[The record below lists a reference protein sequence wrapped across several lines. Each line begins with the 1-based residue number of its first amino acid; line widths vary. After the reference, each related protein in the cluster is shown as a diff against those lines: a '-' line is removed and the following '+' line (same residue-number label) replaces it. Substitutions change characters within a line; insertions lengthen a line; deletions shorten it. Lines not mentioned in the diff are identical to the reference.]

1 MNVWEDNANGEGA
14 VPSGFQPSD
23 VAAPQQGTDFV
34 YLNDPRKMRMVLI
47 VEAIARRGWEAT
59 FGLAQSESAGEDDG
73 LDPARSHPV
82 RSRLIRSEAGESSSG
97 ERDKAADVW
106 EEKPLSIS
114 VKESNHLYACSRKM
128 GFRPEVAEQI
138 LGEGVRR
145 SLRLSRLVDHVY
157 DETGRTILW
166 IGALEALWVQNERGG
181 CRFLLAVHAV
191 AGTPQIGAVANV
203 SERAAAAG
211 TLESGV
217 AGTPGNAGTPAGCS
231 PDYPSLFRTL
241 RWREKFPEFAST
253 LTRILETHGG
263 CPAGSVVFPGA
274 SVECPSDVPSIFT
287 ITWVPRAETA
297 AWILASD
304 VGNED
309 AAARPAAS
317 PAVPAA
323 ASELLG
329 DPAGAAVALG
339 FPADR
344 PAGIA
349 RQGGCDASAGR
360 SASDGRHV
368 GDRGGARDPRVDRGA
383 SAAGGDHGV
392 RAGFDAS
399 VTGTVGNAG
408 GAGVP
413 GTAGHVSDAGAVG
426 NVGDAEALFLEDLEE
441 LQHGLCVPVAEEV
454 LEEIRQEGEEACASR
469 GETSAASGRS
479 LPGGTA
485 PGRTA
490 SGETAPEG
498 MSQRA
503 AICGGAV
510 LRAPSGKGTSRKAAS
525 GAMPSDVSLGRAA
538 VAASGWKWG
547 YLPSPEGFELGEEIW
562 DEAKRA
568 LHRFSRSWAV
578 SVYRHGAAYLQRRE
592 DDFSLY
598 ALQRMCTRHVDVY
611 LLTLFNRI
619 RVRTFSEK
627 LAALAAELEETTNGL
642 FADRGNAAEG
652 SAYRVASVGVAPGS
666 GGEIPR
672 NSAET
677 EEALERL
684 IAKALALD
692 SDAVAFL
699 AAEWWT
705 NVDVGYGTQT
715 DKVLEWAQKAGR
727 LDSAVDRVV
736 EQSRMLR
743 DSVQT
748 LLDRQERQIEKQNQ
762 EIEREQQRSARV
774 MEWAVGCLAFIG
786 MPMTAVL
793 ELWINWD
800 LDNYPAKR
808 AFWPWW
814 PIFIAGML
822 GSIVFGLLAVRR
834 LGRRSRRSDRRSRR
848 GARRS
853 ERRSRR
859 GSRRSDS
866 RS

>member
-1 MNVWEDNANGEGA
+1 MFPSADAEH
-14 VPSGFQPSD
+14 PSG
-23 VAAPQQGTDFV
+23 
-34 YLNDPRKMRMVLI
+34 
-47 VEAIARRGWEAT
+47 
-59 FGLAQSESAGEDDG
+59 
-73 LDPARSHPV
+73 
-82 RSRLIRSEAGESSSG
+82 
-97 ERDKAADVW
+97 
-106 EEKPLSIS
+106 
-114 VKESNHLYACSRKM
+114 
-128 GFRPEVAEQI
+128 
-138 LGEGVRR
+138 
-145 SLRLSRLVDHVY
+145 
-157 DETGRTILW
+157 
-166 IGALEALWVQNERGG
+166 
-181 CRFLLAVHAV
+181 
-191 AGTPQIGAVANV
+191 
-203 SERAAAAG
+203 
-211 TLESGV
+211 
-217 AGTPGNAGTPAGCS
+217 
-231 PDYPSLFRTL
+231 
-241 RWREKFPEFAST
+241 
-253 LTRILETHGG
+253 
-263 CPAGSVVFPGA
+263 VFP
-274 SVECPSDVPSIFT
+274 IFT
-287 ITWVPRAETA
+287 ITWVPWAETA
-297 AWILASD
+297 GWIVDSD
-304 VGNED
+304 VESED
-309 AAARPAAS
+309 DAVLPAAAPT
-317 PAVPAA
+317 VPAA

-339 FPADR
+339 FPADG
-344 PAGIA
+344 PAGVA
-349 RQGGCDASAGR
+349 GQGGRDARVGRSESAGQRVGDGDDAHDVRYGRDASAGQLV
-360 SASDGRHV
+360 SGGDGAHDV
-368 GDRGGARDPRVDRGA
+368 RGG
-383 SAAGGDHGV
+383 S
-392 RAGFDAS
+392 
-399 VTGTVGNAG
+399 NA
-408 GAGVP
+408 
-413 GTAGHVSDAGAVG
+413 
-426 NVGDAEALFLEDLEE
+426 GDAEASFLEALEE

-454 LEEIRQEGEEACASR
+454 LGEIRQEAQEEGASR
-469 GETSAASGRS
+469 GGASVSRGATSASRGMPAGVSGTASGRT
-479 LPGGTA
+479 LPGGKA
-485 PGRTA
+485 
-490 SGETAPEG
+490 
-498 MSQRA
+498 QRG
-503 AICGGAV
+503 AIHEDG
-510 LRAPSGKGTSRKAAS
+510 APSDA
-525 GAMPSDVSLGRAA
+525 SLGRAA

-568 LHRFSRSWAV
+568 LHRLSRSWAV

-627 LAALAAELEETTNGL
+627 LAALAAELEETANGL

-652 SAYRVASVGVAPGS
+652 SADRPPSFGAARGS
-666 GGEIPR
+666 EGEGLR

-699 AAEWWT
+699 AVEWWT

-786 MPMTAVL
+786 IPMTAVL

-800 LDNYPAKR
+800 LDNYPATR

-834 LGRRSRRSDRRSRR
+834 LGRRSRHRVTPS
-848 GARRS
+848 AQP
-853 ERRSRR
+853 
-859 GSRRSDS
+859 
-866 RS
+866 

>member
-1 MNVWEDNANGEGA
+1 MQAINSSDA
-14 VPSGFQPSD
+14 V
-23 VAAPQQGTDFV
+23 APQQGTGFIR
-34 YLNDPRKMRMVLI
+34 LKDPSQMRMVLI
-47 VEAIARRGWEAT
+47 VEAVARSDWEAT
-59 FGLAQSESAGEDDG
+59 FGAENPLNEGTEAVCVWE
-73 LDPARSHPV
+73 ARPFSV
-82 RSRLIRSEAGESSSG
+82 KVKGSNNYLYRRSREMA
-97 ERDKAADVW
+97 
-106 EEKPLSIS
+106 
-114 VKESNHLYACSRKM
+114 
-128 GFRPEVAEQI
+128 FRPEAAKQI

-145 SLRLSRLVDHVY
+145 SLRLPELVDHVC
-157 DETGRTILW
+157 DETSRTALR

-191 AGTPQIGAVANV
+191 AGTSQIGAVANV

-217 AGTPGNAGTPAGCS
+217 AGTPGNVGTPAGCS

-274 SVECPSDVPSIFT
+274 SAECPSDVPSIFT

-304 VGNED
+304 VGSED

-317 PAVPAA
+317 PAVPTA

-339 FPADR
+339 FPADQ

-360 SASDGRHV
+360 SASD
-368 GDRGGARDPRVDRGA
+368 
-383 SAAGGDHGV
+383 
-392 RAGFDAS
+392 
-399 VTGTVGNAG
+399 
-408 GAGVP
+408 
-413 GTAGHVSDAGAVG
+413 AGAVG
-426 NVGDAEALFLEDLEE
+426 NAGDAEALFLEDLEE

-490 SGETAPEG
+490 SGETAPKG
-498 MSQRA
+498 MPQRA

-510 LRAPSGKGTSRKAAS
+510 LRAPSGKGTSRKAVC
-525 GAMPSDVSLGRAA
+525 GVMPSDVSLGRAA

-568 LHRFSRSWAV
+568 LHRLSRSWAV

-800 LDNYPAKR
+800 LDNYPATR

-814 PIFIAGML
+814 PIFIAGMF

-834 LGRRSRRSDRRSRR
+834 LGRRSRRSDRRSRK

>member
-1 MNVWEDNANGEGA
+1 MQAINSSDA
-14 VPSGFQPSD
+14 V
-23 VAAPQQGTDFV
+23 APQQGTGFTR
-34 YLNDPRKMRMVLI
+34 LKDPSQMRMVLI
-47 VEAIARRGWEAT
+47 VEAVARSGWEAT
-59 FGLAQSESAGEDDG
+59 FGAENPPNEGTEAVGVWE
-73 LDPARSHPV
+73 ARPFSV
-82 RSRLIRSEAGESSSG
+82 KVKGSNNYLYRRSREMA
-97 ERDKAADVW
+97 
-106 EEKPLSIS
+106 
-114 VKESNHLYACSRKM
+114 
-128 GFRPEVAEQI
+128 FRPEAAKQI

-145 SLRLSRLVDHVY
+145 SLRLPELVDHVC
-157 DETGRTILW
+157 DETSRTPLR

-231 PDYPSLFRTL
+231 PDYPSLYRTL

-274 SVECPSDVPSIFT
+274 SAECPSDVPSIFT

-309 AAARPAAS
+309 ASARPAAS

-344 PAGIA
+344 PAGVA
-349 RQGGCDASAGR
+349 GQGGCDANAGR
-360 SASDGRHV
+360 SASDDRHA

-408 GAGVP
+408 GEDGAGVP
-413 GTAGHVSDAGAVG
+413 GTAGDVSDAGAVG
-426 NVGDAEALFLEDLEE
+426 NAGDAEALFLEDLEE
-441 LQHGLCVPVAEEV
+441 LQHGLWVPVAEEV
-454 LEEIRQEGEEACASR
+454 LEEIRQEAEEARASR
-469 GETSAASGRS
+469 GETSAASVRS

-510 LRAPSGKGTSRKAAS
+510 LRAPSGKGTSRKAVC

-568 LHRFSRSWAV
+568 LHRLSRSWAV

-642 FADRGNAAEG
+642 FADRGNVAEG

-814 PIFIAGML
+814 PTFIAGML

-834 LGRRSRRSDRRSRR
+834 LGRRSRRSDSRSRR

>member
-1 MNVWEDNANGEGA
+1 MNACEGNANGEGA
-14 VPSGFQPSD
+14 VPSVFQPSD
-23 VAAPQQGTDFV
+23 AVAPQQGTGFTR
-34 YLNDPRKMRMVLI
+34 LKDPSQMRMVLI
-47 VEAIARRGWEAT
+47 VEAVACSGWEAT
-59 FGLAQSESAGEDDG
+59 FGVAQSESAGEGSD
-73 LDPARSHPV
+73 LDPTRSGRA
-82 RSRLIRSEAGESSSG
+82 RSRLIRREASENPPGERTEAVSAWEAG
-97 ERDKAADVW
+97 
-106 EEKPLSIS
+106 PFS
-114 VKESNHLYACSRKM
+114 VKVKGSNHNLYTRSRKR
-128 GFRPEVAEQI
+128 GFRPEAAKQI

-145 SLRLSRLVDHVY
+145 SLRLPELVDHICG
-157 DETGRTILW
+157 ETGRTALR

-191 AGTPQIGAVANV
+191 VG
-203 SERAAAAG
+203 R
-211 TLESGV
+211 
-217 AGTPGNAGTPAGCS
+217 PGGCS
-231 PDYPSLFRTL
+231 PDYPSLYRTL
-241 RWREKFPEFAST
+241 RWRDKFSELADT

-263 CPAGSVVFPGA
+263 CPAGSVVFPSA
-274 SVECPSDVPSIFT
+274 DAEHPSGVFPIFT
-287 ITWVPRAETA
+287 ITWVPWAETA
-297 AWILASD
+297 GWIVDSD
-304 VGNED
+304 VESED
-309 AAARPAAS
+309 DAVLPAAAPT
-317 PAVPAA
+317 VPAA

-339 FPADR
+339 FPADG
-344 PAGIA
+344 PAGVA
-349 RQGGCDASAGR
+349 GQGGRDARVGRSESAGQRVGDGDDAHDVRYGRDASAGQLV
-360 SASDGRHV
+360 SGGDGAHDV
-368 GDRGGARDPRVDRGA
+368 RGG
-383 SAAGGDHGV
+383 S
-392 RAGFDAS
+392 
-399 VTGTVGNAG
+399 NA
-408 GAGVP
+408 
-413 GTAGHVSDAGAVG
+413 
-426 NVGDAEALFLEDLEE
+426 GDAEASFLEALEE

-454 LEEIRQEGEEACASR
+454 LGEIRQEAQEEGASR
-469 GETSAASGRS
+469 GGASVSRGATSASRGLPAGVSGTASGRT
-479 LPGGTA
+479 LPGGKA
-485 PGRTA
+485 
-490 SGETAPEG
+490 
-498 MSQRA
+498 QRG
-503 AICGGAV
+503 AIHEDG
-510 LRAPSGKGTSRKAAS
+510 APSDA
-525 GAMPSDVSLGRAA
+525 SLGRAA

-568 LHRFSRSWAV
+568 LHRLSRSWAV

-627 LAALAAELEETTNGL
+627 LAALAAELEETANGL

-652 SAYRVASVGVAPGS
+652 SADRPPSFGAARGS
-666 GGEIPR
+666 EGEGLR

-786 MPMTAVL
+786 IPMTAVL

-800 LDNYPAKR
+800 LEKR
-808 AFWPWW
+808 VALRPFWPWW
-814 PIFIAGML
+814 AIFIAGML

-834 LGRRSRRSDRRSRR
+834 LGRRSRHRVTPS
-848 GARRS
+848 AQP
-853 ERRSRR
+853 
-859 GSRRSDS
+859 
-866 RS
+866 

>member
-1 MNVWEDNANGEGA
+1 MQAINSSDA
-14 VPSGFQPSD
+14 V
-23 VAAPQQGTDFV
+23 APQQGTGFTR
-34 YLNDPRKMRMVLI
+34 LKDPSQMRMVLI
-47 VEAIARRGWEAT
+47 VEAVARSGWEAT
-59 FGLAQSESAGEDDG
+59 FGAENPPNEGTEAVGVWE
-73 LDPARSHPV
+73 ARPFSV
-82 RSRLIRSEAGESSSG
+82 KVKGSNNYLYRRSREMA
-97 ERDKAADVW
+97 
-106 EEKPLSIS
+106 
-114 VKESNHLYACSRKM
+114 
-128 GFRPEVAEQI
+128 FRPEAAKQI

-145 SLRLSRLVDHVY
+145 SLRLPELVDHVC
-157 DETGRTILW
+157 DETSRTPLR

-231 PDYPSLFRTL
+231 PDYPSLYRTL

-274 SVECPSDVPSIFT
+274 SAECPSDVPSIFT

-309 AAARPAAS
+309 ASARPAAS

-344 PAGIA
+344 PAGVA
-349 RQGGCDASAGR
+349 GQGGCDANAGR
-360 SASDGRHV
+360 SASDDRHA

-408 GAGVP
+408 GEDGAGVP
-413 GTAGHVSDAGAVG
+413 GTAGDVSDAGAVG
-426 NVGDAEALFLEDLEE
+426 NAGDAEALFLEDLEE
-441 LQHGLCVPVAEEV
+441 LQHGLWVPVAEEV
-454 LEEIRQEGEEACASR
+454 LEEIRQEAEEARASR

-510 LRAPSGKGTSRKAAS
+510 LRAPSGKGTSRKAVC

-568 LHRFSRSWAV
+568 LHRLSRSWAV

-642 FADRGNAAEG
+642 FADRGNVAEG

-800 LDNYPAKR
+800 LDNYPATR

-814 PIFIAGML
+814 PIFIAGMF

-834 LGRRSRRSDRRSRR
+834 LGRRSRRSDRRSRK

>member
-1 MNVWEDNANGEGA
+1 MQAINSSDA
-14 VPSGFQPSD
+14 V
-23 VAAPQQGTDFV
+23 APQQGTGFTR
-34 YLNDPRKMRMVLI
+34 LKDPSQMRMVLI
-47 VEAIARRGWEAT
+47 VEAVARSGWEAT
-59 FGLAQSESAGEDDG
+59 FGAENPPNEGTEAVGVWE
-73 LDPARSHPV
+73 ARPFSV
-82 RSRLIRSEAGESSSG
+82 KVKGSNNYLYRRSREMA
-97 ERDKAADVW
+97 
-106 EEKPLSIS
+106 
-114 VKESNHLYACSRKM
+114 
-128 GFRPEVAEQI
+128 FRPEAAKQI

-145 SLRLSRLVDHVY
+145 SLRLPELVDHVC
-157 DETGRTILW
+157 DETSRTPLR

-231 PDYPSLFRTL
+231 PDYPSLYRTL

-274 SVECPSDVPSIFT
+274 SAECPSDVPSIFT

-309 AAARPAAS
+309 ASARPAAS

-344 PAGIA
+344 PAGVA
-349 RQGGCDASAGR
+349 GQGGCDANAGR
-360 SASDGRHV
+360 SASDDRHA
-368 GDRGGARDPRVDRGA
+368 GDWGGARDPRVDRGA

-408 GAGVP
+408 GEDGAGVP
-413 GTAGHVSDAGAVG
+413 GTAGDVSDAGAVG
-426 NVGDAEALFLEDLEE
+426 NAGDAEALFLEDLEE
-441 LQHGLCVPVAEEV
+441 LQHGLWVPVAEEV
-454 LEEIRQEGEEACASR
+454 LEEIRQEAEEARASR

-510 LRAPSGKGTSRKAAS
+510 LRAPSGKGTSRKAVC

-568 LHRFSRSWAV
+568 LHRLSRSWAV

-642 FADRGNAAEG
+642 FADRGNVAEG

-814 PIFIAGML
+814 PTFIAGML

-834 LGRRSRRSDRRSRR
+834 LGRRSRRSDSRSRR

>member
-1 MNVWEDNANGEGA
+1 MQAINSSDA
-14 VPSGFQPSD
+14 V
-23 VAAPQQGTDFV
+23 APQQGTGFIR
-34 YLNDPRKMRMVLI
+34 LKDPSQMRMVLI
-47 VEAIARRGWEAT
+47 VEAVARSGWEAT
-59 FGLAQSESAGEDDG
+59 FGAENPLNEGTEAVGVWE
-73 LDPARSHPV
+73 ARPFSV
-82 RSRLIRSEAGESSSG
+82 KVKGSNNYLYRRSREMA
-97 ERDKAADVW
+97 
-106 EEKPLSIS
+106 
-114 VKESNHLYACSRKM
+114 
-128 GFRPEVAEQI
+128 FRPEATKQI

-145 SLRLSRLVDHVY
+145 SLRLPELVDHVC
-157 DETGRTILW
+157 DETSRTALR

-304 VGNED
+304 VGSED

-344 PAGIA
+344 PAEVAG
-349 RQGGCDASAGR
+349 QGGCDANAGR

-368 GDRGGARDPRVDRGA
+368 GD
-383 SAAGGDHGV
+383 
-392 RAGFDAS
+392 
-399 VTGTVGNAG
+399 AG

-413 GTAGHVSDAGAVG
+413 GTVGDASDAGAVG
-426 NVGDAEALFLEDLEE
+426 NAGDAEALFLEDLEE

-454 LEEIRQEGEEACASR
+454 LEEIRQEAEEARASR
-469 GETSAASGRS
+469 GETSAVSGRS

-490 SGETAPEG
+490 PGETASGG

-503 AICGGAV
+503 AIRGGSV
-510 LRAPSGKGTSRKAAS
+510 LRAPSGKATSRKAGS
-525 GAMPSDVSLGRAA
+525 DAMPSDVSLGRAA

-578 SVYRHGAAYLQRRE
+578 SVYRYGAAYLQRRE

-598 ALQRMCTRHVDVY
+598 ALQRMCTLHVDVY

-642 FADRGNAAEG
+642 FADGGNAVEG

-672 NSAET
+672 NSGET

-800 LDNYPAKR
+800 LDNYPATR

-834 LGRRSRRSDRRSRR
+834 LGRRSDRRSRRDSRRSDRRL
-848 GARRS
+848 
-853 ERRSRR
+853 
-859 GSRRSDS
+859 
-866 RS
+866 

>member
-1 MNVWEDNANGEGA
+1 MNACEGNANGEGA
-14 VPSGFQPSD
+14 VPSVFQPSD
-23 VAAPQQGTDFV
+23 AVAPQQGTGFTR
-34 YLNDPRKMRMVLI
+34 LKDPSQMRMVLI
-47 VEAIARRGWEAT
+47 VEAVACSGWEAT
-59 FGLAQSESAGEDDG
+59 FGVAQSESAGEGSD
-73 LDPARSHPV
+73 LDPTRSGRA
-82 RSRLIRSEAGESSSG
+82 RSRLIRREASENPPGERTEAVSAWEAG
-97 ERDKAADVW
+97 
-106 EEKPLSIS
+106 PFS
-114 VKESNHLYACSRKM
+114 VKVKGSNHNLYTRSRKR
-128 GFRPEVAEQI
+128 GFRPEAAKQI

-145 SLRLSRLVDHVY
+145 SLRLPELVDHICG
-157 DETGRTILW
+157 ETGRTALR

-191 AGTPQIGAVANV
+191 VG
-203 SERAAAAG
+203 R
-211 TLESGV
+211 
-217 AGTPGNAGTPAGCS
+217 PGGCS
-231 PDYPSLFRTL
+231 PDYPSLYRTL
-241 RWREKFPEFAST
+241 RWRDKFSELADT

-263 CPAGSVVFPGA
+263 CPAGSVVFPSA
-274 SVECPSDVPSIFT
+274 DAEHPSGVFPIFT
-287 ITWVPRAETA
+287 ITWVPWAETA
-297 AWILASD
+297 GWIVDSD
-304 VGNED
+304 VESED
-309 AAARPAAS
+309 DAVLPAAAPT
-317 PAVPAA
+317 VPAA

-339 FPADR
+339 FPADG
-344 PAGIA
+344 PAGVA
-349 RQGGCDASAGR
+349 GQGGRDARVGRSESAGQRVGDGDDAHDVRYGRDASAGQLV
-360 SASDGRHV
+360 SGGDGAHDV
-368 GDRGGARDPRVDRGA
+368 RGG
-383 SAAGGDHGV
+383 S
-392 RAGFDAS
+392 
-399 VTGTVGNAG
+399 NA
-408 GAGVP
+408 
-413 GTAGHVSDAGAVG
+413 
-426 NVGDAEALFLEDLEE
+426 GDAEASFLEALEE

-454 LEEIRQEGEEACASR
+454 LGEIRQEAQEERASR
-469 GETSAASGRS
+469 GGASVSRGATSASRGMPAGVSGTASGRT
-479 LPGGTA
+479 LPGGKA
-485 PGRTA
+485 
-490 SGETAPEG
+490 
-498 MSQRA
+498 QRG
-503 AICGGAV
+503 AIHEDGA
-510 LRAPSGKGTSRKAAS
+510 
-525 GAMPSDVSLGRAA
+525 PSDVSLGRAA

-568 LHRFSRSWAV
+568 LHRLSRSWAV

-627 LAALAAELEETTNGL
+627 LAALAAELEETANGL

-652 SAYRVASVGVAPGS
+652 SADRPPSFGAARGS
-666 GGEIPR
+666 EGEGLR

-736 EQSRMLR
+736 EQSGMLR
-743 DSVQT
+743 ESVQT

-786 MPMTAVL
+786 IPMTAVL

-800 LDNYPAKR
+800 LEKR
-808 AFWPWW
+808 VALRPFWPWW
-814 PIFIAGML
+814 VILIAGML

-834 LGRRSRRSDRRSRR
+834 LGRRSRHRVTPS
-848 GARRS
+848 AQP
-853 ERRSRR
+853 
-859 GSRRSDS
+859 
-866 RS
+866 

>member
-1 MNVWEDNANGEGA
+1 MQAINSSDA
-14 VPSGFQPSD
+14 V
-23 VAAPQQGTDFV
+23 APQQGTGFTR
-34 YLNDPRKMRMVLI
+34 LKDPSQMRMVLI
-47 VEAIARRGWEAT
+47 VEAVARSGWEAT
-59 FGLAQSESAGEDDG
+59 FGAENPLNEGTEAVGIWE
-73 LDPARSHPV
+73 ARPFSV
-82 RSRLIRSEAGESSSG
+82 KVKGSNNYLYRRSREMA
-97 ERDKAADVW
+97 
-106 EEKPLSIS
+106 
-114 VKESNHLYACSRKM
+114 
-128 GFRPEVAEQI
+128 FRPEAAKQI
-138 LGEGVRR
+138 LGEDVRR
-145 SLRLSRLVDHVY
+145 SLRLPELVDHVC
-157 DETGRTILW
+157 DETSRTALR
-166 IGALEALWVQNERGG
+166 IGALEAPWVQNERGG

-191 AGTPQIGAVANV
+191 AVTPQIGAVANV

-217 AGTPGNAGTPAGCS
+217 AGMPGNAGTPAGCS
-231 PDYPSLFRTL
+231 PDYPSLYRTL

-274 SVECPSDVPSIFT
+274 NAECPSDVPSIFT

-304 VGNED
+304 VGGED
-309 AAARPAAS
+309 AAARPAAA

-344 PAGIA
+344 PAGVA
-349 RQGGCDASAGR
+349 GQGGCDASAGR
-360 SASDGRHV
+360 SASDGRHA
-368 GDRGGARDPRVDRGA
+368 GGEDGARGPRVGRGA
-383 SAAGGDHGV
+383 SAAGGDRSV
-392 RAGFDAS
+392 RAGSDAS
-399 VTGTVGNAG
+399 VAGTVGNVG
-408 GAGVP
+408 GAGV
-413 GTAGHVSDAGAVG
+413 AGAVGDAGDAGAVG

-454 LEEIRQEGEEACASR
+454 LEEIRQEAEEACASR

-485 PGRTA
+485 HRRTA
-490 SGETAPEG
+490 PGG

-503 AICGGAV
+503 AIRGGAV
-510 LRAPSGKGTSRKAAS
+510 LRGPSGKATSRKAVS

-627 LAALAAELEETTNGL
+627 LAALAAETEETANGL

-652 SAYRVASVGVAPGS
+652 SAYRVASVGVAPRS

-800 LDNYPAKR
+800 LDNYPATR

-853 ERRSRR
+853 ERRPRR
-859 GSRRSDS
+859 GSRRSD
-866 RS
+866 RRL

>member
-1 MNVWEDNANGEGA
+1 MNACEGNANGEGA
-14 VPSGFQPSD
+14 VPSVFQPSD
-23 VAAPQQGTDFV
+23 AVAPQQGTGFTR
-34 YLNDPRKMRMVLI
+34 LKDPSQMRMVLI
-47 VEAIARRGWEAT
+47 VEAVACSGWEAT
-59 FGLAQSESAGEDDG
+59 FGVAQSESAGEGSD
-73 LDPARSHPV
+73 LDPTRSGRA
-82 RSRLIRSEAGESSSG
+82 RSRLIRREASENPPGERTEAVSAWEAG
-97 ERDKAADVW
+97 
-106 EEKPLSIS
+106 PFS
-114 VKESNHLYACSRKM
+114 VKVKGSNHNLYTRSRKR
-128 GFRPEVAEQI
+128 GFRPEAAKQI

-145 SLRLSRLVDHVY
+145 SLRLPELVDHICG
-157 DETGRTILW
+157 ETGRTALR

-191 AGTPQIGAVANV
+191 VG
-203 SERAAAAG
+203 R
-211 TLESGV
+211 
-217 AGTPGNAGTPAGCS
+217 PGGCS
-231 PDYPSLFRTL
+231 PDYPSLYRTL
-241 RWREKFPEFAST
+241 RWRDKFSELADT

-263 CPAGSVVFPGA
+263 CPAGSVVFPSA
-274 SVECPSDVPSIFT
+274 DAEHPSGVFPIFT
-287 ITWVPRAETA
+287 ITWVPWAETA
-297 AWILASD
+297 GWIVDSD
-304 VGNED
+304 VESED
-309 AAARPAAS
+309 DAVLPAAAPT
-317 PAVPAA
+317 VPAA

-339 FPADR
+339 FPADG
-344 PAGIA
+344 PAGVA
-349 RQGGCDASAGR
+349 GQGGRDARVGRSASAGQRVGDGDDAHDARYGRDASAGQLV
-360 SASDGRHV
+360 SGGDGAHDV
-368 GDRGGARDPRVDRGA
+368 RGG
-383 SAAGGDHGV
+383 S
-392 RAGFDAS
+392 
-399 VTGTVGNAG
+399 NA
-408 GAGVP
+408 
-413 GTAGHVSDAGAVG
+413 
-426 NVGDAEALFLEDLEE
+426 GDAEASFLEALEE

-454 LEEIRQEGEEACASR
+454 LGEIRQEAQEEGVSRGGASVSRGATSASR
-469 GETSAASGRS
+469 GMSAGVSGTASGRT
-479 LPGGTA
+479 LPGGKA
-485 PGRTA
+485 
-490 SGETAPEG
+490 
-498 MSQRA
+498 QRG
-503 AICGGAV
+503 AIHEDG
-510 LRAPSGKGTSRKAAS
+510 APSDA
-525 GAMPSDVSLGRAA
+525 SLGQAA

-568 LHRFSRSWAV
+568 LHRLSRSWAV

-627 LAALAAELEETTNGL
+627 LAALAAELEETANGL

-666 GGEIPR
+666 GCEGLR

-684 IAKALALD
+684 IAEALALD

-743 DSVQT
+743 ESVQT

-786 MPMTAVL
+786 IPMTAVL

-800 LDNYPAKR
+800 LEKR
-808 AFWPWW
+808 VALRPFWPWW
-814 PIFIAGML
+814 AIFIAGML

-834 LGRRSRRSDRRSRR
+834 LGRRSRHRVTPS
-848 GARRS
+848 AQP
-853 ERRSRR
+853 
-859 GSRRSDS
+859 
-866 RS
+866 

>member
-1 MNVWEDNANGEGA
+1 MNACEGNANGEGA
-14 VPSGFQPSD
+14 VPSVFQPSD
-23 VAAPQQGTDFV
+23 AVAPQQGTGFTR
-34 YLNDPRKMRMVLI
+34 LKDPSQMRMVLI
-47 VEAIARRGWEAT
+47 VEAVACSGWEAT
-59 FGLAQSESAGEDDG
+59 FGVAQSESAGEGSD
-73 LDPARSHPV
+73 LDPTRSGRARSCLIRREASENPPGERTEAVSAWEAGPFSVKVKGSNHNLYT
-82 RSRLIRSEAGESSSG
+82 RSRKR
-97 ERDKAADVW
+97 
-106 EEKPLSIS
+106 
-114 VKESNHLYACSRKM
+114 
-128 GFRPEVAEQI
+128 GFRPEAAKQI

-145 SLRLSRLVDHVY
+145 SLRLPELVDHICG
-157 DETGRTILW
+157 ETGRTALR

-191 AGTPQIGAVANV
+191 VG
-203 SERAAAAG
+203 R
-211 TLESGV
+211 
-217 AGTPGNAGTPAGCS
+217 PGGCS
-231 PDYPSLFRTL
+231 PDYPSLYRTL
-241 RWREKFPEFAST
+241 RWRDKFSELADT

-263 CPAGSVVFPGA
+263 CPAGSVVFPSA
-274 SVECPSDVPSIFT
+274 DAEHPSGVFPIFT
-287 ITWVPRAETA
+287 ITWVPWAETA
-297 AWILASD
+297 GWIVDSD
-304 VGNED
+304 VESED
-309 AAARPAAS
+309 DAVLPAAAPT
-317 PAVPAA
+317 VPAA

-339 FPADR
+339 FPADG
-344 PAGIA
+344 PAGVA
-349 RQGGCDASAGR
+349 GQGGRDARVGRSESAGQRVGDGDDAHDVRYGRDASAGQLV
-360 SASDGRHV
+360 SGGDGAHDV
-368 GDRGGARDPRVDRGA
+368 RGG
-383 SAAGGDHGV
+383 S
-392 RAGFDAS
+392 
-399 VTGTVGNAG
+399 NA
-408 GAGVP
+408 
-413 GTAGHVSDAGAVG
+413 
-426 NVGDAEALFLEDLEE
+426 GDAEASFLEALEE

-454 LEEIRQEGEEACASR
+454 LGEIRQEAQEEGASR
-469 GETSAASGRS
+469 GGASVSRGATSASRGMPAGVSGTASGRT
-479 LPGGTA
+479 LPGGKA
-485 PGRTA
+485 
-490 SGETAPEG
+490 
-498 MSQRA
+498 QRG
-503 AICGGAV
+503 AIHEDG
-510 LRAPSGKGTSRKAAS
+510 APSDA
-525 GAMPSDVSLGRAA
+525 SLGRAA

-568 LHRFSRSWAV
+568 LHRLSRSWAV

-627 LAALAAELEETTNGL
+627 LAALAAELEETANGL

-652 SAYRVASVGVAPGS
+652 SADRPPSFGAARGS
-666 GGEIPR
+666 EGEGLR

-786 MPMTAVL
+786 IPMTAVL

-800 LDNYPAKR
+800 LDNYPATR

-834 LGRRSRRSDRRSRR
+834 LGRRSRHRVTPS
-848 GARRS
+848 AQP
-853 ERRSRR
+853 
-859 GSRRSDS
+859 
-866 RS
+866 

>member
-1 MNVWEDNANGEGA
+1 MNACEGNANGEGA
-14 VPSGFQPSD
+14 VPSVFQPSD
-23 VAAPQQGTDFV
+23 AVAPQQGTGFTR
-34 YLNDPRKMRMVLI
+34 LKDPSQMRMVLI
-47 VEAIARRGWEAT
+47 VEAVACSGWEAT
-59 FGLAQSESAGEDDG
+59 FGVAQSESAGEGSD
-73 LDPARSHPV
+73 LDPTRNGRA
-82 RSRLIRSEAGESSSG
+82 RSRLIRREASENPPGERTEAVSAWEAG
-97 ERDKAADVW
+97 
-106 EEKPLSIS
+106 PFS
-114 VKESNHLYACSRKM
+114 VKVKGSNHNLYTRSRKR
-128 GFRPEVAEQI
+128 GFRPEAAKQI

-145 SLRLSRLVDHVY
+145 SLRLPELVDHICG
-157 DETGRTILW
+157 ETGRTALR

-191 AGTPQIGAVANV
+191 VG
-203 SERAAAAG
+203 R
-211 TLESGV
+211 
-217 AGTPGNAGTPAGCS
+217 PGGCS
-231 PDYPSLFRTL
+231 PDYPSLYRTL
-241 RWREKFPEFAST
+241 RWRDKFSELADT

-263 CPAGSVVFPGA
+263 CPAGSVVFPSA
-274 SVECPSDVPSIFT
+274 DAEHPSGVFPIFT
-287 ITWVPRAETA
+287 ITWVPWAETA
-297 AWILASD
+297 GWIVDSD
-304 VGNED
+304 VESED
-309 AAARPAAS
+309 DAVLPAAAPT
-317 PAVPAA
+317 VPAA

-339 FPADR
+339 FPADG
-344 PAGIA
+344 PAGVA
-349 RQGGCDASAGR
+349 GQGGRDARVGRSASAGQRVGDGDDAHDVRYGRDASAGQLV
-360 SASDGRHV
+360 SGGDGAHDV
-368 GDRGGARDPRVDRGA
+368 RGG
-383 SAAGGDHGV
+383 S
-392 RAGFDAS
+392 
-399 VTGTVGNAG
+399 NA
-408 GAGVP
+408 
-413 GTAGHVSDAGAVG
+413 
-426 NVGDAEALFLEDLEE
+426 GDAEASFLEALEE

-454 LEEIRQEGEEACASR
+454 LGEIRQEAQEEGVSRGGASVSRGATSASR
-469 GETSAASGRS
+469 GMSAGVSGTASGRT
-479 LPGGTA
+479 LPGGAA
-485 PGRTA
+485 PGGKA
-490 SGETAPEG
+490 
-498 MSQRA
+498 QRG
-503 AICGGAV
+503 AIHEDG
-510 LRAPSGKGTSRKAAS
+510 APSDA
-525 GAMPSDVSLGRAA
+525 SLGQAA

-568 LHRFSRSWAV
+568 LHRLSRSWAV

-652 SAYRVASVGVAPGS
+652 SAYRPPSFGAARGS
-666 GGEIPR
+666 EGEGLR

-684 IAKALALD
+684 IAEALALD

-743 DSVQT
+743 ESVQT

-786 MPMTAVL
+786 IPMTAVL

-800 LDNYPAKR
+800 LEKR
-808 AFWPWW
+808 VALRPFWPWW
-814 PIFIAGML
+814 AILIAGML

-834 LGRRSRRSDRRSRR
+834 LGRRSRHRVTPS
-848 GARRS
+848 AQP
-853 ERRSRR
+853 
-859 GSRRSDS
+859 
-866 RS
+866 

>member
-1 MNVWEDNANGEGA
+1 MNACEGNANGEGA
-14 VPSGFQPSD
+14 VPSVFQPSD
-23 VAAPQQGTDFV
+23 AVAPQQGTGFTR
-34 YLNDPRKMRMVLI
+34 LKDPSQMRMVLI
-47 VEAIARRGWEAT
+47 VEAVACSGWEAT
-59 FGLAQSESAGEDDG
+59 FGVAQSESAGEGSD
-73 LDPARSHPV
+73 LDPTRSGRA
-82 RSRLIRSEAGESSSG
+82 RSRLIRREASENPPGERTEAVSAWEAG
-97 ERDKAADVW
+97 
-106 EEKPLSIS
+106 PFS
-114 VKESNHLYACSRKM
+114 VKVKGSNHNLYTRSRKR
-128 GFRPEVAEQI
+128 GFRPEAAKQI

-145 SLRLSRLVDHVY
+145 SLRLPELVDHICG
-157 DETGRTILW
+157 ETGRTALR

-191 AGTPQIGAVANV
+191 VG
-203 SERAAAAG
+203 R
-211 TLESGV
+211 
-217 AGTPGNAGTPAGCS
+217 PGGCS
-231 PDYPSLFRTL
+231 PDYPSLYRTL
-241 RWREKFPEFAST
+241 RWRDKFSELADT

-263 CPAGSVVFPGA
+263 CPAGSVVFPSA
-274 SVECPSDVPSIFT
+274 DAEHPSGVFPIFT
-287 ITWVPRAETA
+287 ITWVPWAETA
-297 AWILASD
+297 GWIVDSD
-304 VGNED
+304 VESED
-309 AAARPAAS
+309 DAVLPAAAPT
-317 PAVPAA
+317 VPAA

-339 FPADR
+339 FPADG
-344 PAGIA
+344 PAGVA
-349 RQGGCDASAGR
+349 GQGGRDARVGRSESAGQRVGDGDDAHDVRYGRDASAGQLV
-360 SASDGRHV
+360 SGGDGAHDV
-368 GDRGGARDPRVDRGA
+368 RGG
-383 SAAGGDHGV
+383 S
-392 RAGFDAS
+392 
-399 VTGTVGNAG
+399 NA
-408 GAGVP
+408 
-413 GTAGHVSDAGAVG
+413 
-426 NVGDAEALFLEDLEE
+426 GDAEASFLEALEE

-454 LEEIRQEGEEACASR
+454 LGEIRQEAQEEGASR
-469 GETSAASGRS
+469 GGASVSRGATSASRGMPAGVSGTASGRT
-479 LPGGTA
+479 LPGGKA
-485 PGRTA
+485 
-490 SGETAPEG
+490 
-498 MSQRA
+498 QRG
-503 AICGGAV
+503 AIHEDG
-510 LRAPSGKGTSRKAAS
+510 APSDA
-525 GAMPSDVSLGRAA
+525 SLGRAA

-568 LHRFSRSWAV
+568 LHRLSRSWAV

-598 ALQRMCTRHVDVY
+598 ALQRICTRHVDVY

-642 FADRGNAAEG
+642 FADGGNAAEG

-666 GGEIPR
+666 GGEKPG

-684 IAKALALD
+684 IAEALALD

-786 MPMTAVL
+786 IPMTAVL

-800 LDNYPAKR
+800 LEKR
-808 AFWPWW
+808 VALRPFWPWW
-814 PIFIAGML
+814 AIFIAGML

-834 LGRRSRRSDRRSRR
+834 LGRRSRHRVTPS
-848 GARRS
+848 AQP
-853 ERRSRR
+853 
-859 GSRRSDS
+859 
-866 RS
+866 

>member
-1 MNVWEDNANGEGA
+1 MNACEGNANGEGA
-14 VPSGFQPSD
+14 VPSVFQPSD
-23 VAAPQQGTDFV
+23 AVAPQQGTGFTR
-34 YLNDPRKMRMVLI
+34 LKDPSQMRMVLI
-47 VEAIARRGWEAT
+47 VEAVACSGWEAT
-59 FGLAQSESAGEDDG
+59 FGVAQSESAGEGSD
-73 LDPARSHPV
+73 LDPTRSGRA
-82 RSRLIRSEAGESSSG
+82 RSRLIRREASENPPGERTEAVSAWEAG
-97 ERDKAADVW
+97 
-106 EEKPLSIS
+106 PFS
-114 VKESNHLYACSRKM
+114 VKVKGSNHNLYTRSRKR
-128 GFRPEVAEQI
+128 GFRPEAAKQI

-145 SLRLSRLVDHVY
+145 SLRLPELVDHICG
-157 DETGRTILW
+157 ETGRTALR

-191 AGTPQIGAVANV
+191 VG
-203 SERAAAAG
+203 R
-211 TLESGV
+211 
-217 AGTPGNAGTPAGCS
+217 PGGCS
-231 PDYPSLFRTL
+231 PDYPSLYRTL
-241 RWREKFPEFAST
+241 RWRDKFSELADT

-263 CPAGSVVFPGA
+263 CPAGSVVFPSA
-274 SVECPSDVPSIFT
+274 DAEHPSGVFPIFT
-287 ITWVPRAETA
+287 ITWVPWAETA
-297 AWILASD
+297 GWIVDSD
-304 VGNED
+304 VESED
-309 AAARPAAS
+309 DAVLPAAAPT
-317 PAVPAA
+317 VPAA

-339 FPADR
+339 FPADG
-344 PAGIA
+344 PAGVA
-349 RQGGCDASAGR
+349 GQGGRDARVGRSESAGQRVGDGDDAHDVRYGRDASAGQLV
-360 SASDGRHV
+360 SGGDGAHDV
-368 GDRGGARDPRVDRGA
+368 RGG
-383 SAAGGDHGV
+383 S
-392 RAGFDAS
+392 
-399 VTGTVGNAG
+399 NA
-408 GAGVP
+408 
-413 GTAGHVSDAGAVG
+413 
-426 NVGDAEALFLEDLEE
+426 GDAEASFLEALEE

-454 LEEIRQEGEEACASR
+454 LGEIRQEAQEEGASR
-469 GETSAASGRS
+469 GGASVSRGATSASRGMPAGVSGTASGRT
-479 LPGGTA
+479 LPGGKA
-485 PGRTA
+485 
-490 SGETAPEG
+490 
-498 MSQRA
+498 QRG
-503 AICGGAV
+503 AIHEDG
-510 LRAPSGKGTSRKAAS
+510 APSDA
-525 GAMPSDVSLGRAA
+525 SLGRAA

-568 LHRFSRSWAV
+568 LHRLSRSWAV

-627 LAALAAELEETTNGL
+627 LAALAAELEETANGL

-652 SAYRVASVGVAPGS
+652 SADRPPSFGAARGS
-666 GGEIPR
+666 EGEGLR

-786 MPMTAVL
+786 IPMTAVL

-800 LDNYPAKR
+800 LDNYPATR

-834 LGRRSRRSDRRSRR
+834 LGRRSRHRVTPS
-848 GARRS
+848 AQP
-853 ERRSRR
+853 
-859 GSRRSDS
+859 
-866 RS
+866 

>member
-1 MNVWEDNANGEGA
+1 MQAINSSDA
-14 VPSGFQPSD
+14 V
-23 VAAPQQGTDFV
+23 APQQGTGFTR
-34 YLNDPRKMRMVLI
+34 LKDPSQMRMVLI
-47 VEAIARRGWEAT
+47 VEAVARSGWEAT
-59 FGLAQSESAGEDDG
+59 FGAENPPNEGTEAVGVWE
-73 LDPARSHPV
+73 ARPFSV
-82 RSRLIRSEAGESSSG
+82 KVKGSNNYLYRRSREMA
-97 ERDKAADVW
+97 
-106 EEKPLSIS
+106 
-114 VKESNHLYACSRKM
+114 
-128 GFRPEVAEQI
+128 FRPEAAKQI

-145 SLRLSRLVDHVY
+145 SLRLPELVDHVC
-157 DETGRTILW
+157 DETSRTPLR

-231 PDYPSLFRTL
+231 PDYPSLYRTL

-274 SVECPSDVPSIFT
+274 SAECPSDVPSIFT

-309 AAARPAAS
+309 ASARPAAS

-344 PAGIA
+344 PAGVA
-349 RQGGCDASAGR
+349 GQGGCDANAGR
-360 SASDGRHV
+360 SASDDRHA

-408 GAGVP
+408 GEDGAGVP
-413 GTAGHVSDAGAVG
+413 GTAGDVSDAGAVG
-426 NVGDAEALFLEDLEE
+426 NAGDAEALFLEDIEE

-454 LEEIRQEGEEACASR
+454 LEEIRQEAEEARASR

-490 SGETAPEG
+490 PGETAPKG
-498 MSQRA
+498 MSQRT
-503 AICGGAV
+503 AIRGGAV
-510 LRAPSGKGTSRKAAS
+510 LRGPSGKATSRKAAS

-568 LHRFSRSWAV
+568 LHRLSRSWAV

-642 FADRGNAAEG
+642 FADGGNAAEG
-652 SAYRVASVGVAPGS
+652 SAYRVASVGVPPGS

-800 LDNYPAKR
+800 LDNYPATR

-834 LGRRSRRSDRRSRR
+834 LGRRSD
-848 GARRS
+848 
-853 ERRSRR
+853 RRSRR

>member
-1 MNVWEDNANGEGA
+1 MNACEGNANGEGA
-14 VPSGFQPSD
+14 VPSVFQPSD
-23 VAAPQQGTDFV
+23 AVAPQQGTGFTR
-34 YLNDPRKMRMVLI
+34 LKDPSQMRMVLI
-47 VEAIARRGWEAT
+47 VEAVACSGWEAT
-59 FGLAQSESAGEDDG
+59 FGVAQSESAGEGSD
-73 LDPARSHPV
+73 LDPTRSGRA
-82 RSRLIRSEAGESSSG
+82 RSRLIRREASENPPGERTEAVSAWEAG
-97 ERDKAADVW
+97 
-106 EEKPLSIS
+106 PFS
-114 VKESNHLYACSRKM
+114 VKVKGSNHNLYTRSRKR
-128 GFRPEVAEQI
+128 GFRPEAAKQI

-145 SLRLSRLVDHVY
+145 SLRLPELVDHICG
-157 DETGRTILW
+157 ETGRTALR

-191 AGTPQIGAVANV
+191 VG
-203 SERAAAAG
+203 R
-211 TLESGV
+211 
-217 AGTPGNAGTPAGCS
+217 PGGCS
-231 PDYPSLFRTL
+231 PDYPSLYRTL
-241 RWREKFPEFAST
+241 RWRDKFSELADT

-263 CPAGSVVFPGA
+263 CPAGSVVFPSA
-274 SVECPSDVPSIFT
+274 DAEHPSGVFPIFT
-287 ITWVPRAETA
+287 ITWVPWAETA
-297 AWILASD
+297 GWIVDSD
-304 VGNED
+304 VESED
-309 AAARPAAS
+309 DAVLPAAAPT
-317 PAVPAA
+317 VPAA

-339 FPADR
+339 FPADG
-344 PAGIA
+344 PAGVA
-349 RQGGCDASAGR
+349 GQGGRDARVGRSESAGQRVGDGDDAHDVRYGRDASAGQLV
-360 SASDGRHV
+360 SGGDGAHDV
-368 GDRGGARDPRVDRGA
+368 RGG
-383 SAAGGDHGV
+383 S
-392 RAGFDAS
+392 
-399 VTGTVGNAG
+399 NA
-408 GAGVP
+408 
-413 GTAGHVSDAGAVG
+413 
-426 NVGDAEALFLEDLEE
+426 GDAEASFLEALEE

-454 LEEIRQEGEEACASR
+454 LGEIRQEAQEEGASR
-469 GETSAASGRS
+469 GGASVSRGATSASRGMPAGVSGTASGRT
-479 LPGGTA
+479 LPGGKA
-485 PGRTA
+485 
-490 SGETAPEG
+490 
-498 MSQRA
+498 QRG
-503 AICGGAV
+503 AIHEDG
-510 LRAPSGKGTSRKAAS
+510 APSDA
-525 GAMPSDVSLGRAA
+525 SLGRAA

-568 LHRFSRSWAV
+568 LHRLSRSWAV

-627 LAALAAELEETTNGL
+627 LAALAAELEETANGL

-652 SAYRVASVGVAPGS
+652 SADRPPSFGAARGS
-666 GGEIPR
+666 EGEGLR

-699 AAEWWT
+699 AVEWWT

-786 MPMTAVL
+786 IPMTAVL

-800 LDNYPAKR
+800 LDNYPATR

-834 LGRRSRRSDRRSRR
+834 LGRRSRHRVTPS
-848 GARRS
+848 AQP
-853 ERRSRR
+853 
-859 GSRRSDS
+859 
-866 RS
+866 

>member
-14 VPSGFQPSD
+14 VPSRFQPSD

-73 LDPARSHPV
+73 LDPARSRPV
-82 RSRLIRSEAGESSSG
+82 RSHLIRSEAGESSPG

-114 VKESNHLYACSRKM
+114 VKESNHLYACSREM
-128 GFRPEVAEQI
+128 GFRPEAAKQI

-145 SLRLSRLVDHVY
+145 SLRLPELVDHVC
-157 DETGRTILW
+157 DETSRTALR
-166 IGALEALWVQNERGG
+166 IGALEALWVQNETDGRSSGGRNG
-181 CRFLLAVHAV
+181 CRFLLAVHA
-191 AGTPQIGAVANV
+191 
-203 SERAAAAG
+203 
-211 TLESGV
+211 V

-231 PDYPSLFRTL
+231 PDYPSLYRTL

-253 LTRILETHGG
+253 LTRILETYGG

-274 SVECPSDVPSIFT
+274 NAECPSDVPLIFT

-304 VGNED
+304 VGGED
-309 AAARPAAS
+309 AAARPAAA

-344 PAGIA
+344 LAGVA
-349 RQGGCDASAGR
+349 GQGGCDASAGR
-360 SASDGRHV
+360 SASDGRQG
-368 GDRGGARDPRVDRGA
+368 GDGGGARVGRGA
-383 SAAGGDHGV
+383 SVAGGDHSA
-392 RAGFDAS
+392 RAGSNAS
-399 VTGTVGNAG
+399 VAGTAGNVGDAGVAGTAGNASDADAVGNA
-408 GAGVP
+408 
-413 GTAGHVSDAGAVG
+413 
-426 NVGDAEALFLEDLEE
+426 GDAEALFLEDLGE

-454 LEEIRQEGEEACASR
+454 LEEIRQEAEEACASR
-469 GETSAASGRS
+469 GETSAVSGRS
-479 LPGGTA
+479 LLGGTA
-485 PGRTA
+485 PG
-490 SGETAPEG
+490 ETVPGG

-503 AICGGAV
+503 AIRGGAV
-510 LRAPSGKGTSRKAAS
+510 PRDPSGKATSRKAV
-525 GAMPSDVSLGRAA
+525 GEAMPSEVSLGRAA

-568 LHRFSRSWAV
+568 LHRLSRSWAV

-598 ALQRMCTRHVDVY
+598 ALQRICTRHVDVY

-627 LAALAAELEETTNGL
+627 LAALAAELEETANGL
-642 FADRGNAAEG
+642 FVDRGNAAEG
-652 SAYRVASVGVAPGS
+652 IAVRPASADVAPGS
-666 GGEIPR
+666 GGEKPG

-684 IAKALALD
+684 IVEALALD

-834 LGRRSRRSDRRSRR
+834 LGRRSWRSDRRSRR
-848 GARRS
+848 GARKS

-859 GSRRSDS
+859 DSRRSD
-866 RS
+866 RRL

>member
-1 MNVWEDNANGEGA
+1 MQAINSSDA
-14 VPSGFQPSD
+14 V
-23 VAAPQQGTDFV
+23 APQQGTGFTR
-34 YLNDPRKMRMVLI
+34 LKDPSQMRMVLI
-47 VEAIARRGWEAT
+47 VEAVARSGWEAT
-59 FGLAQSESAGEDDG
+59 FGAENPPNEGTEAVGVWE
-73 LDPARSHPV
+73 ARPFSV
-82 RSRLIRSEAGESSSG
+82 KVKGSNNYLYRRSREMA
-97 ERDKAADVW
+97 
-106 EEKPLSIS
+106 
-114 VKESNHLYACSRKM
+114 
-128 GFRPEVAEQI
+128 FRPEAAKQI

-145 SLRLSRLVDHVY
+145 SLRLPELVDHVC
-157 DETGRTILW
+157 DETSRTPLR

-231 PDYPSLFRTL
+231 PDYPSLYRTL

-274 SVECPSDVPSIFT
+274 SAECPSDVPSIFT

-309 AAARPAAS
+309 ASARPAAS

-344 PAGIA
+344 PAGVA
-349 RQGGCDASAGR
+349 GQGGCDANAGR
-360 SASDGRHV
+360 SASDDRHA

-408 GAGVP
+408 GEDGAGVP
-413 GTAGHVSDAGAVG
+413 GTAGDVSDAGAVG
-426 NVGDAEALFLEDLEE
+426 NAGDAEALFLEDLEE
-441 LQHGLCVPVAEEV
+441 LQHGLWVPVAEEV
-454 LEEIRQEGEEACASR
+454 LEEIRQEAEEARASR

-510 LRAPSGKGTSRKAAS
+510 LRAPSGKGTSRKAVC

-568 LHRFSRSWAV
+568 LHRLSRSWAV

-642 FADRGNAAEG
+642 FADRGNVAEG

-800 LDNYPAKR
+800 LDNYPATR

>member
-1 MNVWEDNANGEGA
+1 MNACEGNANGEGA
-14 VPSGFQPSD
+14 VPSVFQPSD
-23 VAAPQQGTDFV
+23 AVAPQQGTGFTR
-34 YLNDPRKMRMVLI
+34 LKDPSQMRMVLI
-47 VEAIARRGWEAT
+47 VEAVACSGWEAT
-59 FGLAQSESAGEDDG
+59 FGVAQSESAGEGSD
-73 LDPARSHPV
+73 LDPTRSGRA
-82 RSRLIRSEAGESSSG
+82 RSRLIRREASENPPGERTEAVSAWEAG
-97 ERDKAADVW
+97 
-106 EEKPLSIS
+106 PFS
-114 VKESNHLYACSRKM
+114 VKVKGSNHNLYTRSRKR
-128 GFRPEVAEQI
+128 GFRPEAAKQI

-145 SLRLSRLVDHVY
+145 SLRLPELVDHICG
-157 DETGRTILW
+157 ETGRTALR

-191 AGTPQIGAVANV
+191 VG
-203 SERAAAAG
+203 R
-211 TLESGV
+211 
-217 AGTPGNAGTPAGCS
+217 PGGCS
-231 PDYPSLFRTL
+231 PDYPSLYRTL
-241 RWREKFPEFAST
+241 RWRDKFSELADT

-263 CPAGSVVFPGA
+263 CPAGSVVFPSA
-274 SVECPSDVPSIFT
+274 DAEHPSGVFPIFT
-287 ITWVPRAETA
+287 ITWVPWAETA
-297 AWILASD
+297 GWIVDSD
-304 VGNED
+304 VESED
-309 AAARPAAS
+309 DAVLPAAAPT
-317 PAVPAA
+317 VPAA

-339 FPADR
+339 FPADG
-344 PAGIA
+344 PAGVA
-349 RQGGCDASAGR
+349 GQGGRDARVGRSESAGQRVGDGDDAHDVRYGRDASAGQLV
-360 SASDGRHV
+360 SGGDGAHDV
-368 GDRGGARDPRVDRGA
+368 RGG
-383 SAAGGDHGV
+383 S
-392 RAGFDAS
+392 
-399 VTGTVGNAG
+399 NA
-408 GAGVP
+408 
-413 GTAGHVSDAGAVG
+413 
-426 NVGDAEALFLEDLEE
+426 GDAEASFLEALEE

-454 LEEIRQEGEEACASR
+454 LGEIRQEAQEEGASR
-469 GETSAASGRS
+469 GGASVSRGATSASRGLPAGVSGTASGRT
-479 LPGGTA
+479 LPGGKA
-485 PGRTA
+485 
-490 SGETAPEG
+490 
-498 MSQRA
+498 QRG
-503 AICGGAV
+503 AIHEDG
-510 LRAPSGKGTSRKAAS
+510 APSDA
-525 GAMPSDVSLGRAA
+525 SLGRAA

-568 LHRFSRSWAV
+568 LHRLSRSWAV

-627 LAALAAELEETTNGL
+627 LAALAAELEETANGL

-652 SAYRVASVGVAPGS
+652 SADRPPSFGAARGS
-666 GGEIPR
+666 EGEGLR

-786 MPMTAVL
+786 IPMTAVL

-800 LDNYPAKR
+800 LEKR
-808 AFWPWW
+808 VALRPFWPWW
-814 PIFIAGML
+814 AIFIAGML

-834 LGRRSRRSDRRSRR
+834 LGRHSRHRVTPS
-848 GARRS
+848 AQP
-853 ERRSRR
+853 
-859 GSRRSDS
+859 
-866 RS
+866 

>member
-1 MNVWEDNANGEGA
+1 MQAINSSDA
-14 VPSGFQPSD
+14 V
-23 VAAPQQGTDFV
+23 APQQGTGFTR
-34 YLNDPRKMRMVLI
+34 LKDPSQMRMVLI
-47 VEAIARRGWEAT
+47 VEAVARSGWEAT
-59 FGLAQSESAGEDDG
+59 FGVAQSESAGEGSD
-73 LDPARSHPV
+73 LDPTRSGRT
-82 RSRLIRSEAGESSSG
+82 RSRLIRREANENPPNEGTEAVG
-97 ERDKAADVW
+97 VW
-106 EEKPLSIS
+106 EARPFS
-114 VKESNHLYACSRKM
+114 VKVKGSNNYLYRRSREM
-128 GFRPEVAEQI
+128 AFRPEAAKQI

-145 SLRLSRLVDHVY
+145 SLRLPELVDHVC
-157 DETGRTILW
+157 DETSRTALR

-231 PDYPSLFRTL
+231 PDYPSLYRTL

-344 PAGIA
+344 PAGVA
-349 RQGGCDASAGR
+349 GQGGCDANAGR
-360 SASDGRHV
+360 SASDDRH
-368 GDRGGARDPRVDRGA
+368 
-383 SAAGGDHGV
+383 AGGED
-392 RAGFDAS
+392 S
-399 VTGTVGNAG
+399 
-408 GAGVP
+408 AGVP
-413 GTAGHVSDAGAVG
+413 GTAGDVSDAGAVG

-469 GETSAASGRS
+469 GETSAVSGRS

-490 SGETAPEG
+490 SGETAPKG
-498 MSQRA
+498 MPQRA

-510 LRAPSGKGTSRKAAS
+510 LRAPSGKGTSRKAVC
-525 GAMPSDVSLGRAA
+525 GAMPSDTSLGRAA

-800 LDNYPAKR
+800 LDNYPATR

-848 GARRS
+848 GARRP

-866 RS
+866 RSRYHGGNASAPGRRSRRSGR

>member
-1 MNVWEDNANGEGA
+1 MNACEGNANGEGA
-14 VPSGFQPSD
+14 VPSVFQPSD
-23 VAAPQQGTDFV
+23 AVAPRQGTGFTR
-34 YLNDPRKMRMVLI
+34 LKDPSQMRMVLI
-47 VEAIARRGWEAT
+47 VEAVACSGWEAT
-59 FGLAQSESAGEDDG
+59 FGVAQSESAGEGSD
-73 LDPARSHPV
+73 LDPTRSGRA
-82 RSRLIRSEAGESSSG
+82 RSRLIRREASENPPGERTEAVSAWEAG
-97 ERDKAADVW
+97 
-106 EEKPLSIS
+106 PFS
-114 VKESNHLYACSRKM
+114 VKVKGSNHNLYTRSRKR
-128 GFRPEVAEQI
+128 GFRPEAAKQI

-145 SLRLSRLVDHVY
+145 SLRLPELVDHICG
-157 DETGRTILW
+157 ETGRTALR

-191 AGTPQIGAVANV
+191 VG
-203 SERAAAAG
+203 R
-211 TLESGV
+211 
-217 AGTPGNAGTPAGCS
+217 PGGCS
-231 PDYPSLFRTL
+231 PDYPSLYRTL
-241 RWREKFPEFAST
+241 RWRDKFSELADT

-263 CPAGSVVFPGA
+263 CPAGSVVFPSA
-274 SVECPSDVPSIFT
+274 DAEHPSGVFPIFT
-287 ITWVPRAETA
+287 ITWVPWAETA
-297 AWILASD
+297 GWIVDSD
-304 VGNED
+304 VESED
-309 AAARPAAS
+309 DAVLPAAAPT
-317 PAVPAA
+317 VPAA

-339 FPADR
+339 FPADG
-344 PAGIA
+344 PAGVA
-349 RQGGCDASAGR
+349 GQGGRDARVGRSASAGQRVGDGDDAHDARYGRDASAGQLV
-360 SASDGRHV
+360 SGGDGAHDV
-368 GDRGGARDPRVDRGA
+368 RGG
-383 SAAGGDHGV
+383 S
-392 RAGFDAS
+392 
-399 VTGTVGNAG
+399 NA
-408 GAGVP
+408 
-413 GTAGHVSDAGAVG
+413 
-426 NVGDAEALFLEDLEE
+426 GDAEASFLEALEE

-454 LEEIRQEGEEACASR
+454 LGEIRQEAQEEGVSRGGASVSRGATSASR
-469 GETSAASGRS
+469 GMSAGVSGTASGRT
-479 LPGGTA
+479 LPGGKA
-485 PGRTA
+485 
-490 SGETAPEG
+490 
-498 MSQRA
+498 QRG
-503 AICGGAV
+503 AIHEDG
-510 LRAPSGKGTSRKAAS
+510 APSDA
-525 GAMPSDVSLGRAA
+525 SLGQAA

-568 LHRFSRSWAV
+568 LHRLSRSWAV

-627 LAALAAELEETTNGL
+627 LAALAAELEETANGL

-652 SAYRVASVGVAPGS
+652 SAYRPPSFGAARGS
-666 GGEIPR
+666 EGEGLR

-684 IAKALALD
+684 IAEALALD

-743 DSVQT
+743 ESVQT

-786 MPMTAVL
+786 IPMTAVL

-800 LDNYPAKR
+800 LEKR
-808 AFWPWW
+808 VALRPFWPWW
-814 PIFIAGML
+814 AIFIAGML

-834 LGRRSRRSDRRSRR
+834 LGRRSRHRVTPS
-848 GARRS
+848 AQP
-853 ERRSRR
+853 
-859 GSRRSDS
+859 
-866 RS
+866 

>member
-1 MNVWEDNANGEGA
+1 MNACEGNANGEGA
-14 VPSGFQPSD
+14 VPSVFQPSD
-23 VAAPQQGTDFV
+23 AVAPQQGTGFTR
-34 YLNDPRKMRMVLI
+34 LKDPSQMRMVLI
-47 VEAIARRGWEAT
+47 VEAVACSGWEAT
-59 FGLAQSESAGEDDG
+59 FGVAQSESAGEGSD
-73 LDPARSHPV
+73 LDPTRSGRA
-82 RSRLIRSEAGESSSG
+82 RSRLIRREASENPPGERTEAVSAWEAG
-97 ERDKAADVW
+97 
-106 EEKPLSIS
+106 PFS
-114 VKESNHLYACSRKM
+114 VKVKGSNHNLYTRSRKR
-128 GFRPEVAEQI
+128 GFRPEAAKQI

-145 SLRLSRLVDHVY
+145 SLRLPELVDHICG
-157 DETGRTILW
+157 ETGRTALR

-191 AGTPQIGAVANV
+191 VG
-203 SERAAAAG
+203 R
-211 TLESGV
+211 
-217 AGTPGNAGTPAGCS
+217 PGGCS
-231 PDYPSLFRTL
+231 PDYPSLYRTL
-241 RWREKFPEFAST
+241 RWRDKFSELADT

-263 CPAGSVVFPGA
+263 CPAGSVVFPSA
-274 SVECPSDVPSIFT
+274 DAEHPSGVFPIFT
-287 ITWVPRAETA
+287 ITWVPWAETA
-297 AWILASD
+297 GWIVDSD
-304 VGNED
+304 VESED
-309 AAARPAAS
+309 DAVLPAAAPT
-317 PAVPAA
+317 VPAA

-339 FPADR
+339 FPADG
-344 PAGIA
+344 PAGVA
-349 RQGGCDASAGR
+349 GQGGRDARVGRSESAGQRVGDGDDAHDVRYGRDASAGQLV
-360 SASDGRHV
+360 SGGDGAHDV
-368 GDRGGARDPRVDRGA
+368 RGG
-383 SAAGGDHGV
+383 S
-392 RAGFDAS
+392 
-399 VTGTVGNAG
+399 NA
-408 GAGVP
+408 
-413 GTAGHVSDAGAVG
+413 
-426 NVGDAEALFLEDLEE
+426 GDAEASFLEALEE

-454 LEEIRQEGEEACASR
+454 LGEIRQEAQEEGASR
-469 GETSAASGRS
+469 GGASVSRGATSASRGMPAGVSGTASGRT
-479 LPGGTA
+479 LPGGKA
-485 PGRTA
+485 
-490 SGETAPEG
+490 
-498 MSQRA
+498 QRG
-503 AICGGAV
+503 AIHEDG
-510 LRAPSGKGTSRKAAS
+510 APSDA
-525 GAMPSDVSLGRAA
+525 SLGRAA

-568 LHRFSRSWAV
+568 LHRLSRSWAV

-627 LAALAAELEETTNGL
+627 LAALAAELEETANGL

-652 SAYRVASVGVAPGS
+652 SADRPPSFGAARGS
-666 GGEIPR
+666 EGEGLR

-786 MPMTAVL
+786 IPMTAVL

-800 LDNYPAKR
+800 LEKR
-808 AFWPWW
+808 VALRPFWPWW
-814 PIFIAGML
+814 AIFIAGML

-834 LGRRSRRSDRRSRR
+834 LGRRSRHRVTPS
-848 GARRS
+848 AQP
-853 ERRSRR
+853 
-859 GSRRSDS
+859 
-866 RS
+866 

>member
-1 MNVWEDNANGEGA
+1 MNACEGNANGEGA
-14 VPSGFQPSD
+14 VPSVFQPSD
-23 VAAPQQGTDFV
+23 AVAPQQGTGFTR
-34 YLNDPRKMRMVLI
+34 LKDPSQMRMVLI
-47 VEAIARRGWEAT
+47 VEAVACSGWEAT
-59 FGLAQSESAGEDDG
+59 FGVAQSESAGEGSD
-73 LDPARSHPV
+73 LDPTRSGRA
-82 RSRLIRSEAGESSSG
+82 RSRLIRREASENPPGERTEAVSAWEAG
-97 ERDKAADVW
+97 
-106 EEKPLSIS
+106 PFS
-114 VKESNHLYACSRKM
+114 VKVKGSNHNLYTRSRKR
-128 GFRPEVAEQI
+128 GFRPEAAKQI

-145 SLRLSRLVDHVY
+145 SLRLPELVDHICG
-157 DETGRTILW
+157 ETGRTALR

-191 AGTPQIGAVANV
+191 VG
-203 SERAAAAG
+203 R
-211 TLESGV
+211 
-217 AGTPGNAGTPAGCS
+217 PGGCS
-231 PDYPSLFRTL
+231 SDYPSLYRTL
-241 RWREKFPEFAST
+241 RWRDKFSELADT

-263 CPAGSVVFPGA
+263 CPAGSVVFPSA
-274 SVECPSDVPSIFT
+274 DAEHPSGVFPIFT
-287 ITWVPRAETA
+287 ITWVPWAETA
-297 AWILASD
+297 GWIVDSD
-304 VGNED
+304 VESED
-309 AAARPAAS
+309 DAVLPAAAPT
-317 PAVPAA
+317 VPAA

-339 FPADR
+339 FPADG
-344 PAGIA
+344 PAGVA
-349 RQGGCDASAGR
+349 GQGGRDARVGRSASAGQRVGDGDDAHDARYGRDASAGQLV
-360 SASDGRHV
+360 SGGDGAHDV
-368 GDRGGARDPRVDRGA
+368 RGG
-383 SAAGGDHGV
+383 S
-392 RAGFDAS
+392 
-399 VTGTVGNAG
+399 NA
-408 GAGVP
+408 
-413 GTAGHVSDAGAVG
+413 
-426 NVGDAEALFLEDLEE
+426 GDAEASFLEALEE

-454 LEEIRQEGEEACASR
+454 LGEIRQEAQEEGVSRGGASVSRGATSASR
-469 GETSAASGRS
+469 GMSAGVSGTASGRT
-479 LPGGTA
+479 LPGGKA
-485 PGRTA
+485 
-490 SGETAPEG
+490 
-498 MSQRA
+498 QRG
-503 AICGGAV
+503 AIHEDG
-510 LRAPSGKGTSRKAAS
+510 APSDA
-525 GAMPSDVSLGRAA
+525 SLGQAA

-568 LHRFSRSWAV
+568 LHRLSRSWAV

-666 GGEIPR
+666 GCEIPR

-743 DSVQT
+743 ESVQT

-786 MPMTAVL
+786 IPMTAVL

-800 LDNYPAKR
+800 LEKR
-808 AFWPWW
+808 VALRPFWPWW
-814 PIFIAGML
+814 AIFIAGML

-834 LGRRSRRSDRRSRR
+834 LGRRSRHRVTPS
-848 GARRS
+848 AQP
-853 ERRSRR
+853 
-859 GSRRSDS
+859 
-866 RS
+866 

>member
-1 MNVWEDNANGEGA
+1 MQAINSSDA
-14 VPSGFQPSD
+14 V
-23 VAAPQQGTDFV
+23 APQQGTGFIR
-34 YLNDPRKMRMVLI
+34 LKDPSQMRMVLI
-47 VEAIARRGWEAT
+47 VEAVARSGWEAT
-59 FGLAQSESAGEDDG
+59 FGAENPLNEGTEAVGVWE
-73 LDPARSHPV
+73 ARPFSV
-82 RSRLIRSEAGESSSG
+82 KVKGSNNYLYRRSREMA
-97 ERDKAADVW
+97 
-106 EEKPLSIS
+106 
-114 VKESNHLYACSRKM
+114 
-128 GFRPEVAEQI
+128 FRPEAAKQI

-145 SLRLSRLVDHVY
+145 SLRLPELVDHVC
-157 DETGRTILW
+157 DETSRAALR

-368 GDRGGARDPRVDRGA
+368 GGED
-383 SAAGGDHGV
+383 
-392 RAGFDAS
+392 
-399 VTGTVGNAG
+399 

-413 GTAGHVSDAGAVG
+413 GTAGDVSDAGAVG

-490 SGETAPEG
+490 SGETAPKG
-498 MSQRA
+498 MPQRA

-510 LRAPSGKGTSRKAAS
+510 LRAPSGKGTSRKAVC

-642 FADRGNAAEG
+642 FADGGNAVEG

-672 NSAET
+672 NSGET

-800 LDNYPAKR
+800 LDNYPATR

-834 LGRRSRRSDRRSRR
+834 LGRRSDRRSRRDSRRSDRRL
-848 GARRS
+848 
-853 ERRSRR
+853 
-859 GSRRSDS
+859 
-866 RS
+866 

>member
-1 MNVWEDNANGEGA
+1 
-14 VPSGFQPSD
+14 
-23 VAAPQQGTDFV
+23 
-34 YLNDPRKMRMVLI
+34 
-47 VEAIARRGWEAT
+47 
-59 FGLAQSESAGEDDG
+59 
-73 LDPARSHPV
+73 
-82 RSRLIRSEAGESSSG
+82 
-97 ERDKAADVW
+97 
-106 EEKPLSIS
+106 
-114 VKESNHLYACSRKM
+114 
-128 GFRPEVAEQI
+128 
-138 LGEGVRR
+138 
-145 SLRLSRLVDHVY
+145 
-157 DETGRTILW
+157 
-166 IGALEALWVQNERGG
+166 
-181 CRFLLAVHAV
+181 
-191 AGTPQIGAVANV
+191 
-203 SERAAAAG
+203 
-211 TLESGV
+211 
-217 AGTPGNAGTPAGCS
+217 
-231 PDYPSLFRTL
+231 
-241 RWREKFPEFAST
+241 
-253 LTRILETHGG
+253 
-263 CPAGSVVFPGA
+263 
-274 SVECPSDVPSIFT
+274 
-287 ITWVPRAETA
+287 
-297 AWILASD
+297 
-304 VGNED
+304 
-309 AAARPAAS
+309 
-317 PAVPAA
+317 
-323 ASELLG
+323 
-329 DPAGAAVALG
+329 
-339 FPADR
+339 
-344 PAGIA
+344 
-349 RQGGCDASAGR
+349 
-360 SASDGRHV
+360 
-368 GDRGGARDPRVDRGA
+368 
-383 SAAGGDHGV
+383 
-392 RAGFDAS
+392 
-399 VTGTVGNAG
+399 
-408 GAGVP
+408 
-413 GTAGHVSDAGAVG
+413 
-426 NVGDAEALFLEDLEE
+426 
-441 LQHGLCVPVAEEV
+441 
-454 LEEIRQEGEEACASR
+454 
-469 GETSAASGRS
+469 
-479 LPGGTA
+479 
-485 PGRTA
+485 
-490 SGETAPEG
+490 
-498 MSQRA
+498 
-503 AICGGAV
+503 
-510 LRAPSGKGTSRKAAS
+510 
-525 GAMPSDVSLGRAA
+525 MPSDVSLSRAA

-568 LHRFSRSWAV
+568 LHRLSRSWAV

-642 FADRGNAAEG
+642 FADGGNAVEG

-672 NSAET
+672 NSGET

-800 LDNYPAKR
+800 LDNYPATR

-866 RS
+866 RSRYHGGNASAPGRRSRRSGR

>member
-1 MNVWEDNANGEGA
+1 MNVWEDNANVEGA
-14 VPSGFQPSD
+14 VLSGFQPSD
-23 VAAPQQGTDFV
+23 VAAPRQGTGFTR
-34 YLNDPRKMRMVLI
+34 LKDPSQMRMVLI
-47 VEAIARRGWEAT
+47 VEAVACSGWEAT
-59 FGLAQSESAGEDDG
+59 FGVAQSESAGEGSD
-73 LDPARSHPV
+73 LDPTRSGRA
-82 RSRLIRSEAGESSSG
+82 RSRLIRREASENPPGERTEAVSAWEAG
-97 ERDKAADVW
+97 
-106 EEKPLSIS
+106 PFS
-114 VKESNHLYACSRKM
+114 VKVKGSNHNLYTRSRKR
-128 GFRPEVAEQI
+128 GFRPEAAKQI

-145 SLRLSRLVDHVY
+145 SLRLPELVDHICG
-157 DETGRTILW
+157 ETGRTALR

-191 AGTPQIGAVANV
+191 VG
-203 SERAAAAG
+203 R
-211 TLESGV
+211 
-217 AGTPGNAGTPAGCS
+217 PGGCS
-231 PDYPSLFRTL
+231 SDYPSLYRTL
-241 RWREKFPEFAST
+241 RWRDKFSELADT

-263 CPAGSVVFPGA
+263 CPAGSVVFPSA
-274 SVECPSDVPSIFT
+274 DAEHPSGVFPIFT
-287 ITWVPRAETA
+287 ITWVPWAETA
-297 AWILASD
+297 GWIVDSD
-304 VGNED
+304 VESED
-309 AAARPAAS
+309 DAVLPAAAPT
-317 PAVPAA
+317 VPAA

-339 FPADR
+339 FPADG
-344 PAGIA
+344 PAGVA
-349 RQGGCDASAGR
+349 GQGGRDARVGRSASAGQRVGDGDDAHDARYGRDASAGQLV
-360 SASDGRHV
+360 SGGDGAHDV
-368 GDRGGARDPRVDRGA
+368 RGG
-383 SAAGGDHGV
+383 S
-392 RAGFDAS
+392 
-399 VTGTVGNAG
+399 NA
-408 GAGVP
+408 
-413 GTAGHVSDAGAVG
+413 
-426 NVGDAEALFLEDLEE
+426 GDAEASFLEALEE
-441 LQHGLCVPVAEEV
+441 LRHGLCVPVAEEV
-454 LEEIRQEGEEACASR
+454 LGEIRQEAQEEGASR
-469 GETSAASGRS
+469 GGASVSRGATSASRGMSAGVSGTASGRT
-479 LPGGTA
+479 LPGGKA
-485 PGRTA
+485 
-490 SGETAPEG
+490 
-498 MSQRA
+498 QRG
-503 AICGGAV
+503 AIHEDG
-510 LRAPSGKGTSRKAAS
+510 APSDA
-525 GAMPSDVSLGRAA
+525 SLGQAA
-538 VAASGWKWG
+538 VTASGWKWG

-568 LHRFSRSWAV
+568 LHRLSRSWAV

-627 LAALAAELEETTNGL
+627 LAALAAELEETANGL

-652 SAYRVASVGVAPGS
+652 SADRPASFGVARGS
-666 GGEIPR
+666 GCEIPR

-743 DSVQT
+743 ESVQT

-786 MPMTAVL
+786 IPMTAVL

-800 LDNYPAKR
+800 LEKR
-808 AFWPWW
+808 VALRPFWPWW
-814 PIFIAGML
+814 AIFIAGML

-834 LGRRSRRSDRRSRR
+834 LGRRSRHRVTPS
-848 GARRS
+848 AQP
-853 ERRSRR
+853 
-859 GSRRSDS
+859 
-866 RS
+866 

>member
-1 MNVWEDNANGEGA
+1 MNACEGNANGEGA
-14 VPSGFQPSD
+14 VPSVFQPSD
-23 VAAPQQGTDFV
+23 AVAPQQGTGFTR
-34 YLNDPRKMRMVLI
+34 LKDPSQMRMVLI
-47 VEAIARRGWEAT
+47 VEAVACSGWEAT
-59 FGLAQSESAGEDDG
+59 FGVAQSESAGEGSD
-73 LDPARSHPV
+73 LDPTRSGRA
-82 RSRLIRSEAGESSSG
+82 RSRLIRREASENPPGERTEAVSAWEAG
-97 ERDKAADVW
+97 
-106 EEKPLSIS
+106 PFS
-114 VKESNHLYACSRKM
+114 VKVKGSNHNLYTRSRKR
-128 GFRPEVAEQI
+128 GFRPEAAKQI

-145 SLRLSRLVDHVY
+145 SLRLPELVDHICG
-157 DETGRTILW
+157 ETGRTALR

-191 AGTPQIGAVANV
+191 VG
-203 SERAAAAG
+203 R
-211 TLESGV
+211 
-217 AGTPGNAGTPAGCS
+217 PGGCS
-231 PDYPSLFRTL
+231 PDYPSLYRTL
-241 RWREKFPEFAST
+241 RWRDKFSELADT

-263 CPAGSVVFPGA
+263 CPAGSVVFPSA
-274 SVECPSDVPSIFT
+274 DAEHPSGVFPIFT
-287 ITWVPRAETA
+287 ITWVPWAETA
-297 AWILASD
+297 GWIVDSD
-304 VGNED
+304 VESED
-309 AAARPAAS
+309 DAVLPAAAPT
-317 PAVPAA
+317 VPAA

-339 FPADR
+339 FPADG
-344 PAGIA
+344 PAGVA
-349 RQGGCDASAGR
+349 GQGGRDARVGRSESTGQRVGDGDDAHDVRYGRDASAGQLV
-360 SASDGRHV
+360 SGGDGAHDV
-368 GDRGGARDPRVDRGA
+368 RGG
-383 SAAGGDHGV
+383 S
-392 RAGFDAS
+392 
-399 VTGTVGNAG
+399 NA
-408 GAGVP
+408 
-413 GTAGHVSDAGAVG
+413 
-426 NVGDAEALFLEDLEE
+426 GDAEASFLEALEE

-454 LEEIRQEGEEACASR
+454 LGEIRQEAQEEGASR
-469 GETSAASGRS
+469 GGASVSRGATSASRGMPAGVSGTASGRT
-479 LPGGTA
+479 LPGGKA
-485 PGRTA
+485 
-490 SGETAPEG
+490 
-498 MSQRA
+498 QRG
-503 AICGGAV
+503 AIHEDG
-510 LRAPSGKGTSRKAAS
+510 APSDA
-525 GAMPSDVSLGRAA
+525 SLGRAA

-568 LHRFSRSWAV
+568 LHRLSRSWAV

-627 LAALAAELEETTNGL
+627 LAALAAELEETANGL

-652 SAYRVASVGVAPGS
+652 SADRPPSFGAARGS
-666 GGEIPR
+666 EGEGLR

-786 MPMTAVL
+786 IPMTAVL

-800 LDNYPAKR
+800 LEKR
-808 AFWPWW
+808 VALRPFWPWW
-814 PIFIAGML
+814 AIFIAGML

-834 LGRRSRRSDRRSRR
+834 LGRRSRHRVTPS
-848 GARRS
+848 AQP
-853 ERRSRR
+853 
-859 GSRRSDS
+859 
-866 RS
+866 

>member
-1 MNVWEDNANGEGA
+1 MQAINSSDA
-14 VPSGFQPSD
+14 V
-23 VAAPQQGTDFV
+23 APQQGTGFTR
-34 YLNDPRKMRMVLI
+34 LKDPSQMRMVLI
-47 VEAIARRGWEAT
+47 VEAVARSGWEAT
-59 FGLAQSESAGEDDG
+59 FGVAQSESAGEGSD
-73 LDPARSHPV
+73 LDPTRSGRT
-82 RSRLIRSEAGESSSG
+82 RSRLIRREANENPPNEGTEAVG
-97 ERDKAADVW
+97 VW
-106 EEKPLSIS
+106 EARPFS
-114 VKESNHLYACSRKM
+114 VKVKGSNNYLYRRSREM
-128 GFRPEVAEQI
+128 AFRPEAAKQI

-145 SLRLSRLVDHVY
+145 SLRLPELVDHVC
-157 DETGRTILW
+157 DETSRTALR

-263 CPAGSVVFPGA
+263 CLAGSVVFPGA

-304 VGNED
+304 VGSED

-344 PAGIA
+344 PAGVA
-349 RQGGCDASAGR
+349 GQGGCDANAGR
-360 SASDGRHV
+360 SASDDRH
-368 GDRGGARDPRVDRGA
+368 
-383 SAAGGDHGV
+383 AGGED
-392 RAGFDAS
+392 
-399 VTGTVGNAG
+399 

-413 GTAGHVSDAGAVG
+413 GTVGDASDAGAVG
-426 NVGDAEALFLEDLEE
+426 NAGDAEALFLEDIEE

-454 LEEIRQEGEEACASR
+454 LEEIRQEAEEARASR
-469 GETSAASGRS
+469 GETSAVSGRS

-490 SGETAPEG
+490 PGETAPKG
-498 MSQRA
+498 MSQRT
-503 AICGGAV
+503 AIRGGAV
-510 LRAPSGKGTSRKAAS
+510 LRGPSGKATSRKAAS

-568 LHRFSRSWAV
+568 LHRLSRSWAV

-642 FADRGNAAEG
+642 FADGGNAAEG
-652 SAYRVASVGVAPGS
+652 IAVRPASADVAPGS

-800 LDNYPAKR
+800 LDNYPATR

-834 LGRRSRRSDRRSRR
+834 LGRRSD
-848 GARRS
+848 
-853 ERRSRR
+853 RRSRR

>member
-1 MNVWEDNANGEGA
+1 MQAINSSDA
-14 VPSGFQPSD
+14 V
-23 VAAPQQGTDFV
+23 APQQGTGFTR
-34 YLNDPRKMRMVLI
+34 LKDPSQMRMVLI
-47 VEAIARRGWEAT
+47 VEAVARSGWEAT
-59 FGLAQSESAGEDDG
+59 FGAENPLNKGTEAVGVWE
-73 LDPARSHPV
+73 ARPFSV
-82 RSRLIRSEAGESSSG
+82 KVKGSNNYLYRRSRE
-97 ERDKAADVW
+97 
-106 EEKPLSIS
+106 
-114 VKESNHLYACSRKM
+114 M
-128 GFRPEVAEQI
+128 GFRPEAAKQI

-145 SLRLSRLVDHVY
+145 SLRLPELVDHVC
-157 DETGRTILW
+157 DETSRTALR
-166 IGALEALWVQNERGG
+166 IGALEALWVQNESDGRNSSGRNG

-191 AGTPQIGAVANV
+191 AGTPQVGAVANV

-231 PDYPSLFRTL
+231 PDYPSLYRTL

-274 SVECPSDVPSIFT
+274 NAECPSDVPSIFT
-287 ITWVPRAETA
+287 ITWVPCAETA

-304 VGNED
+304 VGGED

-344 PAGIA
+344 PAGVA
-349 RQGGCDASAGR
+349 GQGGCDASAGR

-368 GDRGGARDPRVDRGA
+368 GGEDGARGPRVGRGA
-383 SAAGGDHGV
+383 SVAGGDRSV
-392 RAGFDAS
+392 RVGSDAS
-399 VTGTVGNAG
+399 VAGTVGNVG
-408 GAGVP
+408 GAGV
-413 GTAGHVSDAGAVG
+413 AGAVGDAGDAGAVG
-426 NVGDAEALFLEDLEE
+426 NAGDAEPLFLEDLGG
-441 LQHGLCVPVAEEV
+441 LQHGLHVPVAEEV
-454 LEEIRQEGEEACASR
+454 LEEIRQETEEACASG
-469 GETSAASGRS
+469 GETSAASGRR

-485 PGRTA
+485 HRRTTPGRTA
-490 SGETAPEG
+490 PGETAPGG
-498 MSQRA
+498 MSQRV
-503 AICGGAV
+503 AIRGGSV
-510 LRAPSGKGTSRKAAS
+510 LRAPSGTATSRKAGS
-525 GAMPSDVSLGRAA
+525 DAMPSDVSLGRAA

-547 YLPSPEGFELGEEIW
+547 YLPSPEGFELAEEIW

-568 LHRFSRSWAV
+568 LHRPSRSWAV

-619 RVRTFSEK
+619 RVRTFSER
-627 LAALAAELEETTNGL
+627 LAALAAELGETTNGL

-652 SAYRVASVGVAPGS
+652 IAVRPASADVAPGS

-800 LDNYPAKR
+800 LDNYPATR

-834 LGRRSRRSDRRSRR
+834 LGRRSRRFAGASSAGR
-848 GARRS
+848 GMLGGQRLS
-853 ERRSRR
+853 PQ
-859 GSRRSDS
+859 
-866 RS
+866 

>member
-1 MNVWEDNANGEGA
+1 MQAINSSDA
-14 VPSGFQPSD
+14 V
-23 VAAPQQGTDFV
+23 APQQGTGFTR
-34 YLNDPRKMRMVLI
+34 LKDPSQMRMVLI
-47 VEAIARRGWEAT
+47 VEAVARSGWEAT
-59 FGLAQSESAGEDDG
+59 FGAENPPNEGTEAVGVWE
-73 LDPARSHPV
+73 ARPFSV
-82 RSRLIRSEAGESSSG
+82 KVKGSNNYLYRRSREMA
-97 ERDKAADVW
+97 
-106 EEKPLSIS
+106 
-114 VKESNHLYACSRKM
+114 
-128 GFRPEVAEQI
+128 FRPEAAKQI

-145 SLRLSRLVDHVY
+145 SLRLPELVDHVC
-157 DETGRTILW
+157 DETSRTPLR

-231 PDYPSLFRTL
+231 PDYPSLYRTL

-274 SVECPSDVPSIFT
+274 SAECPSDVSIFT

-309 AAARPAAS
+309 ASARPAAS

-344 PAGIA
+344 PAGVA
-349 RQGGCDASAGR
+349 GQGGCDANAGR
-360 SASDGRHV
+360 SASDDRHA

-408 GAGVP
+408 GEDGAGVP
-413 GTAGHVSDAGAVG
+413 GTAGDVSDAGAVG
-426 NVGDAEALFLEDLEE
+426 NAGDAEALFLEDLEE
-441 LQHGLCVPVAEEV
+441 LQHGLWVPVAEEV
-454 LEEIRQEGEEACASR
+454 LEEIRQEAEEARASR

-510 LRAPSGKGTSRKAAS
+510 LRAPSGKGTSRKAVC

-568 LHRFSRSWAV
+568 LHRLSRSWAV

-642 FADRGNAAEG
+642 FADRGNVAEG

-800 LDNYPAKR
+800 LDNYPATR

-814 PIFIAGML
+814 PIFIAGMF

-834 LGRRSRRSDRRSRR
+834 LGRRSRRSDRRSRK

>member
-73 LDPARSHPV
+73 LDPARSRPV
-82 RSRLIRSEAGESSSG
+82 RSRLIRSEAGESSPG

-114 VKESNHLYACSRKM
+114 VKESNHLYACSREM
-128 GFRPEVAEQI
+128 GFRPEAAKQI

-145 SLRLSRLVDHVY
+145 SLRLPELVDHVC
-157 DETGRTILW
+157 DETSRTALR
-166 IGALEALWVQNERGG
+166 IGALEALWVQNETDGRNG

-191 AGTPQIGAVANV
+191 AGTP
-203 SERAAAAG
+203 
-211 TLESGV
+211 
-217 AGTPGNAGTPAGCS
+217 GNAGTPGDAGTSAGCS

-304 VGNED
+304 VGSED
-309 AAARPAAS
+309 AAARPAAF

-344 PAGIA
+344 PAGVA
-349 RQGGCDASAGR
+349 GQGGCDANAGR
-360 SASDGRHV
+360 SASDDRH
-368 GDRGGARDPRVDRGA
+368 
-383 SAAGGDHGV
+383 AGGED
-392 RAGFDAS
+392 
-399 VTGTVGNAG
+399 

-413 GTAGHVSDAGAVG
+413 GTAGDVSDAGAVG
-426 NVGDAEALFLEDLEE
+426 NAGDAEALFLEDLEE

-454 LEEIRQEGEEACASR
+454 LEEIRQEAEEARASR

-490 SGETAPEG
+490 PGETASGG
-498 MSQRA
+498 MSQRT
-503 AICGGAV
+503 AIRGGAV
-510 LRAPSGKGTSRKAAS
+510 LRGPSGKATSRKAVC

-652 SAYRVASVGVAPGS
+652 SAYRVASVGVAPGL

-705 NVDVGYGTQT
+705 NVDVGYGTQA

-800 LDNYPAKR
+800 LDNYPATR

>member
-1 MNVWEDNANGEGA
+1 MQAINSSDA
-14 VPSGFQPSD
+14 V
-23 VAAPQQGTDFV
+23 APQQGTGFTR
-34 YLNDPRKMRMVLI
+34 LKDPSQMRMVLI
-47 VEAIARRGWEAT
+47 VEAVARSGWEAT
-59 FGLAQSESAGEDDG
+59 FGAENPPNEGTEAVGVWE
-73 LDPARSHPV
+73 ARPFSV
-82 RSRLIRSEAGESSSG
+82 KVKGSNNYLYRRSREMA
-97 ERDKAADVW
+97 
-106 EEKPLSIS
+106 
-114 VKESNHLYACSRKM
+114 
-128 GFRPEVAEQI
+128 FRPEAAKQI

-145 SLRLSRLVDHVY
+145 SLRLPELVDHVC
-157 DETGRTILW
+157 DETSRTPLR

-231 PDYPSLFRTL
+231 PDYPSLYRTL

-274 SVECPSDVPSIFT
+274 SAECPSDVPSIFT

-309 AAARPAAS
+309 ASARPAAS

-344 PAGIA
+344 PAGVA
-349 RQGGCDASAGR
+349 GQGGCDANAGR
-360 SASDGRHV
+360 SASDDRHA

-408 GAGVP
+408 GEDGAGVP
-413 GTAGHVSDAGAVG
+413 GTAGDVSDAGAVG
-426 NVGDAEALFLEDLEE
+426 NAGDAEALCLEDLEE
-441 LQHGLCVPVAEEV
+441 LQHGLWVPVAEEV
-454 LEEIRQEGEEACASR
+454 LEEIRQEAEEARASR

-510 LRAPSGKGTSRKAAS
+510 LRAPSGKGTSRKAVC

-568 LHRFSRSWAV
+568 LHRLSRSWAV

-642 FADRGNAAEG
+642 FADRGNVAEG

-814 PIFIAGML
+814 PTFIAGML

-834 LGRRSRRSDRRSRR
+834 LGRRSRRSDSRSRR

>member
-1 MNVWEDNANGEGA
+1 MQAINSSDA
-14 VPSGFQPSD
+14 V
-23 VAAPQQGTDFV
+23 APQQGTGFTR
-34 YLNDPRKMRMVLI
+34 LKDPSQMRMVLI
-47 VEAIARRGWEAT
+47 VEAVARSGWEAT
-59 FGLAQSESAGEDDG
+59 FGAENPPNEGTEAVGVWE
-73 LDPARSHPV
+73 ARPFSV
-82 RSRLIRSEAGESSSG
+82 KVKGSNNYLYRRSREMA
-97 ERDKAADVW
+97 
-106 EEKPLSIS
+106 
-114 VKESNHLYACSRKM
+114 
-128 GFRPEVAEQI
+128 FRPEAAKQI

-145 SLRLSRLVDHVY
+145 SLRLPELVDHVC
-157 DETGRTILW
+157 DETSRTPLR

-231 PDYPSLFRTL
+231 PDYPSLYRTL

-274 SVECPSDVPSIFT
+274 SAECPSDVPSIFT

-309 AAARPAAS
+309 ASARPAAS

-329 DPAGAAVALG
+329 APAGAAVALG

-344 PAGIA
+344 PAGVA
-349 RQGGCDASAGR
+349 GQGGCDANAGR
-360 SASDGRHV
+360 SASDDRHA

-408 GAGVP
+408 GEDGAGVP
-413 GTAGHVSDAGAVG
+413 GTAGDVSDAGAVG
-426 NVGDAEALFLEDLEE
+426 NAGDAEALFLEDLEE
-441 LQHGLCVPVAEEV
+441 LQHGLWVPVAEEV
-454 LEEIRQEGEEACASR
+454 LEEIRQEAEEARASR

-510 LRAPSGKGTSRKAAS
+510 LRAPSGKGTSRKAVC

-568 LHRFSRSWAV
+568 LHRLSRSWAV

-642 FADRGNAAEG
+642 FADRGNVAEG

-814 PIFIAGML
+814 PTFIAGML

-834 LGRRSRRSDRRSRR
+834 LGRRSRRSDSRSRR

>member
-1 MNVWEDNANGEGA
+1 MNACEGNANGEGA
-14 VPSGFQPSD
+14 VPSVFQPSD
-23 VAAPQQGTDFV
+23 AVAPQQGTGFTR
-34 YLNDPRKMRMVLI
+34 LKDPSQMRMVLI
-47 VEAIARRGWEAT
+47 VEAVACSGWEAT
-59 FGLAQSESAGEDDG
+59 FGVAQSESAGEGSD
-73 LDPARSHPV
+73 LDPTRSGRA
-82 RSRLIRSEAGESSSG
+82 RSRLIRREASENPPGERTEAVSAWEAG
-97 ERDKAADVW
+97 
-106 EEKPLSIS
+106 PFS
-114 VKESNHLYACSRKM
+114 VKVKGSNHNLYTRSRKR
-128 GFRPEVAEQI
+128 GFRPEAAKQI

-145 SLRLSRLVDHVY
+145 SLRLPELVDHICG
-157 DETGRTILW
+157 ETGRTALR

-191 AGTPQIGAVANV
+191 VG
-203 SERAAAAG
+203 R
-211 TLESGV
+211 
-217 AGTPGNAGTPAGCS
+217 PGGCS
-231 PDYPSLFRTL
+231 PDYPSLYRTL
-241 RWREKFPEFAST
+241 RWRDKFSELADT

-263 CPAGSVVFPGA
+263 CPAGSVVFPSA
-274 SVECPSDVPSIFT
+274 DAEHPSGVFPIFT
-287 ITWVPRAETA
+287 ITWVPWAETA
-297 AWILASD
+297 GWIVDSD
-304 VGNED
+304 VESED
-309 AAARPAAS
+309 DAVLPAAAPT
-317 PAVPAA
+317 VPAA

-339 FPADR
+339 FPADG
-344 PAGIA
+344 PAGVA
-349 RQGGCDASAGR
+349 GQGGRDARVGRSESAGQRVGDGDDAHDVRYGRDASAGQLV
-360 SASDGRHV
+360 SGGDGAHDV
-368 GDRGGARDPRVDRGA
+368 RGG
-383 SAAGGDHGV
+383 S
-392 RAGFDAS
+392 
-399 VTGTVGNAG
+399 NA
-408 GAGVP
+408 
-413 GTAGHVSDAGAVG
+413 
-426 NVGDAEALFLEDLEE
+426 GDAEASFLEALEE

-454 LEEIRQEGEEACASR
+454 LGEIRQEAQEEGASR
-469 GETSAASGRS
+469 GGASVSRGATSASRGMPAGVSGTASGRT
-479 LPGGTA
+479 LPGGKA
-485 PGRTA
+485 
-490 SGETAPEG
+490 
-498 MSQRA
+498 QRG
-503 AICGGAV
+503 AIHEDG
-510 LRAPSGKGTSRKAAS
+510 APSDA
-525 GAMPSDVSLGRAA
+525 SLGQAA

-568 LHRFSRSWAV
+568 LHRLSRSWAV

-627 LAALAAELEETTNGL
+627 LAALAAELEETANGL

-652 SAYRVASVGVAPGS
+652 SADRPPSFGAARGS
-666 GGEIPR
+666 EGEGLR

-786 MPMTAVL
+786 IPMTAVL

-800 LDNYPAKR
+800 LDNYPATR

-834 LGRRSRRSDRRSRR
+834 LGRRSRHRVTPS
-848 GARRS
+848 AQP
-853 ERRSRR
+853 
-859 GSRRSDS
+859 
-866 RS
+866 